1 MDKPVK
7 RAKTLDTLNGVDDPP
22 DANESGNNGSA
33 RKRGSMGG
41 GNGSASKTKKA
52 VVVENPG

>member
-1 MDKPVK
+1 MK